1 MAVKI
6 FLLMILLHV
15 IDDFHLQGI
24 LGSMKQKEWWKK
36 QEGYK
41 DLYKDDYITALMV
54 HSISWSI
61 FISIP
66 LWFFPIQPYL
76 FSIAIIINAIIHY
89 YVDDLKCNKLKISLS
104 TDQCIHFL
112 QIFFTWLILGFL
124 Q

>member
-1 MAVKI
+1 MAVKV
-6 FLLMILLHV
+6 FLLMILLQV

-24 LGSMKQKEWWKK
+24 LANMKQKEWWKK

-41 DLYKDDYITALMV
+41 DLYKDDYMTALMI
-54 HSISWSI
+54 HSLSWSI

-76 FSIAIIINAIIHY
+76 ISIVVIVNAAIHY

-104 TDQCIHFL
+104 TDQCIHFW
-112 QIFFTWLILGFL
+112 QIFFT
-124 Q
+124 

>member
-1 MAVKI
+1 MAVKV

-24 LGSMKQKEWWKK
+24 FGSMKQKEWWKK

-41 DLYKDDYITALMV
+41 GLYKYDYITALMI
-54 HSISWSI
+54 HSLSWSI

-66 LWFFPIQPYL
+66 FWFFPIQPYL
-76 FSIAIIINAIIHY
+76 ISIAIIVNTIIHY

-104 TDQCIHFL
+104 TDQCIHFW